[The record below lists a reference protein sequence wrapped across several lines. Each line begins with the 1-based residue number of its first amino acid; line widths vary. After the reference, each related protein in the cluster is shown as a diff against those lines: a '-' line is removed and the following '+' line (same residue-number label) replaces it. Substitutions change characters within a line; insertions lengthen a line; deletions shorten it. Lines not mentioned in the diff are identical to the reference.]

1 MIRVEALTKKFRLR
15 QGVSLAV
22 DGISF
27 EVEDGEFFTL
37 LGPSGCGKT
46 TTLRCIAGLERPT
59 SGVISIDGQAVY
71 ENRVLVPTN
80 ERGLGMVFQ
89 SYAVWPHMSVFKNVA
104 FPLTVVRNRRP
115 RTEIRK
121 LVAEH
126 LELVGLGGLESRMA
140 TQLSGGQQQRLSL
153 ARALV
158 SSPRVLLLDEPLSN
172 LDAKLRERMRS
183 ELREIQQRVGITT
196 LFVTHDQVEA
206 LSMSDRVAV
215 MRAGRF
221 VQLGTP
227 EEVYQRPNSAFV
239 AHFIGG
245 TNLFEGTV
253 TQATGD
259 EVVVDT
265 AFGRLRGLNT
275 GGVAIGDR
283 VIGSIRLEDV
293 VLESNPADQDGATGE
308 NRLSGEIVLR
318 LFNGPSVQYHI
329 DVPGGQLQARMG
341 SRRALPPSDRVAVIL
356 PPKYFR
362 VMPLDKEALVESLD
376 SEDAVDEPGTLTRT

>member
-1 MIRVEALTKKFRLR
+1 MIKVEALTKKFRLR
-15 QGVSLAV
+15 QGVSVAV

-27 EVEDGEFFTL
+27 EVEEGEFFTL

-89 SYAVWPHMSVFKNVA
+89 SYAVWPHMSVFNNVA
-104 FPLTVVRNRRP
+104 FPLTVVRSRRP
-115 RTEIRK
+115 RAEIRK

-245 TNLFEGTV
+245 TNLLEGTV

-275 GGVAIGDR
+275 GDVATGDR

-293 VLESNPADQDGATGE
+293 VLEPNAADQDGATGE

-329 DVPGGQLQARMG
+329 DLPGGQLQARMG
-341 SRRALPPSDRVAVIL
+341 SRRALPPSDRVAVVL
-356 PPKYFR
+356 PSKFFR

-376 SEDAVDEPGTLTRT
+376 SEDAVDDPSALTRT